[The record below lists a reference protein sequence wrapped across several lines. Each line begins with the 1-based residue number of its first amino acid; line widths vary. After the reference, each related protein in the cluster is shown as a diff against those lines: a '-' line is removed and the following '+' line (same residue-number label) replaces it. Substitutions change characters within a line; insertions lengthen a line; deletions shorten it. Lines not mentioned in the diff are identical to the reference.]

1 MKDRKEILNDLKRL
15 IRDNG
20 RSNLIY
26 KREVQQIIDKAE
38 EKNEK

>member
-20 RSNLIY
+20 RSNLIA
-26 KREVQQIIDKAE
+26 KKEVQQIIDEAE